1 MLQLLDTVEHFK
13 KNQVIHGDLI
23 LANILI
29 AQDMTLQV
37 GDFGIANELPPG
49 QDYISTF
56 YGTPECMA
64 PETLDGEH
72 SYEADMWALGI
83 IIKIRDS
90 DFSFP
95 AEATISSQAKE
106 LIKLI
111 LQTDPEK
118 RPDFNQ
124 MQSHPFFQGYTPSSL
139 SLLALQNNPQLS
151 SAEKVTAKRSLD
163 ADGSEYPYHTT
174 YPFISHK
181 KPKFDACNSS
191 KSLPF
196 LPKSLVLEKP
206 KHGHPRPSAQNK
218 TANPL
223 SQVALPAHPP
233 IRIACPSPVEEA
245 TIIKSTSSQGPEPVP
260 ARRYNLQSYCKQ

>member
-1 MLQLLDTVEHFK
+1 MELCPLGSLQQLLSHGKTLTEPETRFYMLQLLDTVEHFK
-13 KNQVIHGDLI
+13 ENRVIHGDLT

-64 PETLDGEH
+64 PGTLDGEH

-118 RPDFNQ
+118 TRF
-124 MQSHPFFQGYTPSSL
+124 
-139 SLLALQNNPQLS
+139 
-151 SAEKVTAKRSLD
+151 
-163 ADGSEYPYHTT
+163 
-174 YPFISHK
+174 
-181 KPKFDACNSS
+181 
-191 KSLPF
+191 
-196 LPKSLVLEKP
+196 
-206 KHGHPRPSAQNK
+206 
-218 TANPL
+218 
-223 SQVALPAHPP
+223 
-233 IRIACPSPVEEA
+233 
-245 TIIKSTSSQGPEPVP
+245 
-260 ARRYNLQSYCKQ
+260 

>member
-1 MLQLLDTVEHFK
+1 
-13 KNQVIHGDLI
+13 
-23 LANILI
+23 
-29 AQDMTLQV
+29 MTLRV

-83 IIKIRDS
+83 IMYYLLIGTLPFKVKYSISDTFAKICDS

-111 LQTDPEK
+111 LQTDP
-118 RPDFNQ
+118 
-124 MQSHPFFQGYTPSSL
+124 GYTPSSL

-151 SAEKVTAKRSLD
+151 SVEKVTAKRSLD
-163 ADGSEYPYHTT
+163 ADGSEYSYHTT

-181 KPKFDACNSS
+181 KLKFDA
-191 KSLPF
+191 
-196 LPKSLVLEKP
+196 VLENP
-206 KHGHPRPSAQNK
+206 KHGHPRLSAQNK

-223 SQVALPAHPP
+223 SQVALPALPP
-233 IRIACPSPVEEA
+233 IRITCPSPVEEA
-245 TIIKSTSSQGPEPVP
+245 TIIKSTPSQGPEPVP
-260 ARRYNLQSYCKQ
+260 SRRYNL